1 MNKVQ
6 ENLLKSLG
14 LELNQ
19 EFDFGID
26 GDTNRYKFILENEK
40 IILIRQKRDGCWD
53 TLRDYM
59 FDFILIIIITYPER
73 VKPLQKPILTEK
85 EKQYLEAVLKPFK
98 DRIMRI
104 CKIAYYDNNN
114 MFCLCIDFFDEQ
126 SPIYFP
132 YFEPGTMYN
141 GMETDKKYTLEELG
155 LFEE

>member
-85 EKQYLEAVLKPFK
+85 EKQ
-98 DRIMRI
+98 RTG
-104 CKIAYYDNNN
+104 NNRR
-114 MFCLCIDFFDEQ
+114 
-126 SPIYFP
+126 S
-132 YFEPGTMYN
+132 
-141 GMETDKKYTLEELG
+141 
-155 LFEE
+155 